1 MNDSGSRSTVGT
13 KKKHHANL
21 SKQQTKLRKVCWSK
35 KEKKKCW
42 KRIYR
47 QQQSRVDEEQRKSR
61 VLDDQPLQLSYL
73 TSYRLSKSESR
84 EPDRLFITVKRS
96 PQAKQICISHMEE
109 STATANQKNIWQI
122 WHDVFIAFYS
132 KVHLN
137 DLLMIYG
144 LWDFS
149 RVCLLISKKS
159 NN

>member
-47 QQQSRVDEEQRKSR
+47 QQQSRVDEEQRKPC

-73 TSYRLSKSESR
+73 TSYLLSKSESR
-84 EPDRLFITVKRS
+84 PDRLFITVKRS